1 MKRPFFYMI
10 FLFVAITIISSAL
23 FLFFSFKKT
32 KESIHKMIFE
42 RMIDDIS
49 SLSNNYKKEL
59 LFYLPKNENWFEFL
73 KKHPKLQKHLQ
84 YDLSLFATKDMK
96 YVYFL
101 GIKNEKY
108 IFLIDGSKSDRAKF
122 GESFEPLNK
131 KEFQILKP
139 HYFFHKKL
147 KSIFLTYV
155 NPVIVNKKI
164 KGVIVTDVSIDF
176 LQFIK
181 FMLDI
186 LTKNVYVIL
195 FFSFMFFIVVVSF
208 SFFDFK
214 REKEKENLLKQLE
227 KTNKNL
233 EKKVKEKLNELRHK
247 DAVIMNQGKLVAL
260 GEMLNMIAH
269 QWRQPLNAL
278 SAASIHLE
286 LKVEMESLEKEQII
300 KFTQFVQEEAQ
311 RLSGIIDDFMNFSKP
326 DEKKEEFYLRDAI
339 EDVMKIIKVQLE
351 NHDIEIKM
359 NIPKN
364 FKIKSYKKVIEHILL
379 NLILNARDAL
389 DESNIKNKEI
399 IISVEEN
406 NENIKIIVYDNGNKI
421 TEDIAKRIFEP
432 YFTTKEEGKG
442 TGLGLYMSKKL
453 AEEKLKG
460 KLCFEN
466 RDDGIE
472 FILKLRR
479 KK

>member
-1 MKRPFFYMI
+1 MI
-10 FLFVAITIISSAL
+10 FLFVAIIIISSAL
-23 FLFFSFKKT
+23 FLFFSFEKT
-32 KESIHKMIFE
+32 KDNIHKMIFE

-49 SLSNNYKKEL
+49 SLSNNYKKEF

-84 YDLSLFATKDMK
+84 YDLSLLATKDMK

-101 GIKNEKY
+101 YVKNNRY
-108 IFLIDGSKSDRAKF
+108 IFLADGSKSDRAKF